1 MLRSRHRLQRL
12 RRRRAFRLFASL
24 TALAPALAPT
34 ASATALAPTT
44 AAAAAATLLVAEPAG
59 AAPESTLAAETAAF
73 ASISLPSAAAIPL
86 PTGYW

>member
-12 RRRRAFRLFASL
+12 RRRRTFRLFDSL
-24 TALAPALAPT
+24 TALAPALAPP

-59 AAPESTLAAETAAF
+59 AAPESTLAAETAAY